1 MNHKNQLW
9 LTNCLTRGFKSD
21 LGRYR
26 CVVVVVVVVDVVVVV
41 VVDVVATAAV
51 TVEHKN
57 QEMETLIWNCKF
69 QV

>member
-9 LTNCLTRGFKSD
+9 LTNCLTRGFKSGW
-21 LGRYR
+21 GRYR
-26 CVVVVVVVVDVVVVV
+26 CVVVVVVVVVI